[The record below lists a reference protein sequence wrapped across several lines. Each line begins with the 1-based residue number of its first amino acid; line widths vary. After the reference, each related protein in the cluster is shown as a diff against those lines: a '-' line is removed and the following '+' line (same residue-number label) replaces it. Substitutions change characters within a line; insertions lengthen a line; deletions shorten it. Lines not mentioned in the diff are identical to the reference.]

1 MKTVKQ
7 LVADKSPVVW
17 SIEPHRPVIDAI
29 TIMAEKE
36 IGALLVTE
44 NRQLTDILTHP
55 ADVSDTR
62 QVAL

>member
-1 MKTVKQ
+1 
-7 LVADKSPVVW
+7 
-17 SIEPHRPVIDAI
+17 
-29 TIMAEKE
+29 MAEKE